1 MKYIQNRTNW
11 CWVAACKVAGE
22 QYKKNFTEMAFT
34 LESPE
39 TEVAVSNLDGLR
51 TDIVKRRNGI
61 YFVDAWQSA
70 IARNADFLHGGLE
83 GNFPGN
89 DQMKMRGLKY
99 VVLGDC
105 ESNLIQTITLGTYD
119 SAHSLLHDYC
129 RQIESVFERHGC
141 LIGNAILY
149 PGGICHSFVALDW
162 KKNGELVIYDPWDG
176 NIGTYT
182 IDEAFYTGFLS
193 AQGKGILKWVQ
204 YIV

>member
-1 MKYIQNRTNW
+1 MPESSIRKILRNL
-11 CWVAACKVAGE
+11 
-22 QYKKNFTEMAFT
+22 AFT
-34 LESPE
+34 LENPE

-105 ESNLIQTITLGTYD
+105 ESNLMQTITLGTY
-119 SAHSLLHDYC
+119 
-129 RQIESVFERHGC
+129 ESVHLPETKDH
-141 LIGNAILY
+141 A
-149 PGGICHSFVALDW
+149 AA
-162 KKNGELVIYDPWDG
+162 E
-176 NIGTYT
+176 
-182 IDEAFYTGFLS
+182 
-193 AQGKGILKWVQ
+193 
-204 YIV
+204 